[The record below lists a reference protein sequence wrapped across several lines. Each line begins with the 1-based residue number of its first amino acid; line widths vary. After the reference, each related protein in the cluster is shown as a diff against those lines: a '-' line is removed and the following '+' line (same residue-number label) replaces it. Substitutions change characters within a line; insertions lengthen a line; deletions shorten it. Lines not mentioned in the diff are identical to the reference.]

1 VKFPYPIIPK
11 TVKNPNAMKKIIL
24 PILILFAFALSIVNL
39 QAQDETIYG
48 HYHVNPILIN
58 PGANG
63 FSDRYHRIF
72 FNFRSQWTGIAGA
85 PNSYSISYNGPIN
98 NQLGVGV
105 AFFGEDIAQI
115 SRQRGQAAFS
125 YRFQAE
131 DFKISAG
138 FSGEFHRFRVDPSV
152 RNDPFYEQ
160 NDEVLEEHIN
170 GISEFDASVGLYA
183 TFKENTF
190 FGVALPSIVGSRLDE
205 IGNTSATST
214 SFLSYYTFFVGHRFG
229 SDGDSDADI
238 WVEPSLML
246 RKVRQAPFLGDAN
259 LKVGFLGGKLITG
272 LTYRFGHDGG
282 FAALL
287 GTQYSTLQIYYSY
300 DIYFGDFQD
309 YNSGTHEITLGI
321 DIERKEGKFDRAR
334 KFRK

>member
-1 VKFPYPIIPK
+1 
-11 TVKNPNAMKKIIL
+11 MKKIIL
-24 PILILFAFALSIVNL
+24 PILLLVVFVLGQEKVN
-39 QAQDETIYG
+39 AQDESVYG
-48 HYHVNPILIN
+48 HYHVNPILVN

-63 FSDRYHRIF
+63 FSDQFHKIF
-72 FNFRSQWTGIAGA
+72 FNFRTQWTGIAGS
-85 PNSYSISYNGPIN
+85 PNSYSLSYNGPLN
-98 NQLGVGV
+98 NQLGVGI
-105 AFFGEDIAQI
+105 ALFGEDIAQI

-131 DFKISAG
+131 DFKIAAG
-138 FSGEFHRFRVDPSV
+138 FSAEFHRFRVDPGV
-152 RNDPFYEQ
+152 RNDPFYEA

-170 GISEFDASVGLYA
+170 GITEFDASVGLYG

-190 FGVALPSIVGSRLDE
+190 FGVSLPSIVGSRLDE
-205 IGNTSATST
+205 IGNANTTST
-214 SFLSYYTFFVGHRFG
+214 SFVSYYTFLLGHRFTN
-229 SDGDSDADI
+229 DPNV
-238 WVEPSLML
+238 WVEPSILL
-246 RKVRQAPFLGDAN
+246 RRGRQAPLLGDAN

-272 LTYRFGHDGG
+272 LTYRFGHDGAL
-282 FAALL
+282 AALL

-321 DIERKEGKFDRAR
+321 DIERKQGKFDRAK